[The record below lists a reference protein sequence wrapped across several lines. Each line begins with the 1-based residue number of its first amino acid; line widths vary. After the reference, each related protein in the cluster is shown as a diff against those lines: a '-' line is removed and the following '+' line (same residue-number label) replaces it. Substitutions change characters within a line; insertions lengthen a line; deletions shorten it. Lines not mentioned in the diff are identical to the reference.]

1 MSDRTKKVPLVPV
14 VGDIWEEKY
23 RPARTVTI
31 LEVGWRV
38 YKWGQRVRE
47 VTYHTLT
54 TPAKKPQDYDTVTD
68 MATFQKRFK
77 KHYSGLED
85 L

>member
-1 MSDRTKKVPLVPV
+1 VKATLLVPI
-14 VGDIWEEKY
+14 VGDIWEEKA
-23 RPARTVTI
+23 RPERTVTI
-31 LEVGWRV
+31 LKVEWSV
-38 YKWGQRVRE
+38 YKWGQHVHE

-54 TPAKKPQDYDTVTD
+54 TPAKKPQNYDTVTD
-68 MATFQKRFK
+68 MATFQKRFR